1 MSVPTNKA
9 VRAKIRDFLKK
20 FKKSAKDN
28 GIYFVSRKKN
38 MDTIIALG
46 ITIDEAIEKIMT
58 ISTGDYSSGPL
69 KDHQSDEGEIWIFSK
84 KVNELNIYIKLRFC
98 ETSEWGK
105 QAAAVLSFHEP
116 KYNIFLPHRSTKK

>member
-1 MSVPTNKA
+1 MCVVSNKA
-9 VRAKIRDFLKK
+9 VRAEIRTFLKK

-28 GIYFVSRKKN
+28 GIYFVNRKKN
-38 MDTIIALG
+38 MDTLIELG
-46 ITIDEAIEKIMT
+46 ITIDEAIERIMT

-69 KDHQSDEGEIWIFSK
+69 KDHQSDKGEIWIFSK
-84 KVNELNIYIKLRFC
+84 KVNELNIYVKLRFC

-116 KYNIFLPHRSTKK
+116 KYNIYLPHKSIKK